1 MSTILNFTALLYLPL
16 TVTAAIAF
24 SGPLWVCLLSIP
36 FLGEQVGPR
45 RWAAIVVGFCGV
57 LIVTRPWS
65 GAVHWAVA
73 LSIGAALGGAFYS
86 VLTRLLAGRDSTGT
100 QQFYAA
106 LVATI
111 GTAPLALLD
120 WAWPSGVA
128 SWIAF
133 LLIGV
138 FGWSSHQLL
147 IIAHRFAPASTLA
160 PFAYAQILYMGSR
173 AGSSSA
179 SRPISG
185 SSSGRESWWRAAS
198 TSGSASAGS
207 PECADTKGGDP
218 MPEPRTVLVTG
229 ASQGIGAATARA
241 FAGAGYRVVLAAR
254 SADKLAAVVAGLGE
268 AGAGCLPVACDVS
281 DPDSVETLF
290 ARIRAELGRLD
301 VVFNNAGTNIP
312 TTLAGD
318 VSWQDWRKVLSVNLD
333 GAFLIA
339 AAAFRLMREQA
350 PQGGRII
357 NNGSISAHAP
367 RYGSAPYTASKH
379 AISGLTKSLSLDGRA
394 FDIACGQID
403 IGNAASDMTARMT
416 AGVPQADGTLAPEP
430 RIDVDHVARAVLQ
443 MAELPL
449 DVNVQTLTIM
459 ATKMPFVGR
468 G

>member
-1 MSTILNFTALLYLPL
+1 MSLVAPIEDRRLFAIGLIVVAVLGFTGLDTCAKWLVLDGLPTTEVVFVRYFGHLALVVGFALAAGEGIVRTPNLGAVTLRGGFLLMSTILNFTALLYLPL

-111 GTAPLALLD
+111 GTAPLALFD

-160 PFAYAQILYMGSR
+160 PFAYVQILYMGI
-173 AGSSSA
+173 SSWIIFGQ
-179 SRPISG
+179 PPDI
-185 SSSGRESWWRAAS
+185 W
-198 TSGSASAGS
+198 
-207 PECADTKGGDP
+207 
-218 MPEPRTVLVTG
+218 VLV
-229 ASQGIGAATARA
+229 
-241 FAGAGYRVVLAAR
+241 GAGI
-254 SADKLAAVVAGLGE
+254 VVASGLYIWLRE
-268 AGAGCLPVACDVS
+268 
-281 DPDSVETLF
+281 
-290 ARIRAELGRLD
+290 RR
-301 VVFNNAGTNIP
+301 
-312 TTLAGD
+312 LAG
-318 VSWQDWRKVLSVNLD
+318 
-333 GAFLIA
+333 
-339 AAAFRLMREQA
+339 MR
-350 PQGGRII
+350 
-357 NNGSISAHAP
+357 
-367 RYGSAPYTASKH
+367 
-379 AISGLTKSLSLDGRA
+379 
-394 FDIACGQID
+394 
-403 IGNAASDMTARMT
+403 
-416 AGVPQADGTLAPEP
+416 
-430 RIDVDHVARAVLQ
+430 
-443 MAELPL
+443 
-449 DVNVQTLTIM
+449 
-459 ATKMPFVGR
+459 
-468 G
+468 